1 MLNKM
6 RLIKMKRYFYLL
18 LLAVLPMCFAAC
30 KDGDDESGAGGATVE
45 GTWRL
50 ESVAW
55 SKYTKGGG
63 IDPTGNPEKYAET
76 TSRGL
81 SITKVDGKLHITSTV
96 PDIPGNFE
104 QVGTN
109 DYRGV
114 GSGDASSQRLV
125 ITRVAGNV
133 LTAEFYEDY
142 YEISD
147 GQRKEYGLFTFI
159 RLQESQSSG
168 GGSNGDSGNTGNEH
182 EYVDLGLP
190 SGTLW
195 ATCNV
200 GAEKPEDYGDYFAWG
215 ETKPKSVYTWDTYKW
230 CNGLTDKNSDVCKT
244 ITKYCA
250 NSYFGY
256 NGFTDNKTELE
267 AADDAATA
275 NWGSGWQMPTLDQI
289 KELYKGGYTTTEWTT
304 QNDVNGRKITSKS
317 NGNSIFLP
325 AAGYISRPDNVVGV
339 YGSASGHYWSRS
351 LSSSYSDSGC
361 LLHFGP
367 PHDDYPSDIYWSHG
381 YRYGGMSVRPVRVD

>member
-1 MLNKM
+1 M
-6 RLIKMKRYFYLL
+6 RLIKMKRYYYLL

-30 KDGDDESGAGGATVE
+30 NNGDDESGAGGATVE
-45 GTWRL
+45 GTWRV

-63 IDPTGNPEKYAET
+63 IDPTGNLETYAET

-159 RLQESQSSG
+159 RLQESHNSE

-200 GAEKPEDYGDYFAWG
+200 GASKPEEYGDYFAWG
-215 ETKPKSVYTWDTYKW
+215 ETEPKNEYNWSTYKW
-230 CNGLTDKNSDVCKT
+230 CNGSINTL
-244 ITKYCA
+244 TKYCTRS
-250 NSYFGY
+250 NDGY
-256 NGFTDNKTELE
+256 KGFTDNKTELE
-267 AADDAATA
+267 PEDDAATA
-275 NWGSGWQMPTLDQI
+275 NWGSGWQMPSPDQI
-289 KELYKGGYTTTEWTT
+289 KELYNYATTTWTT
-304 QNDVNGRKITSKS
+304 HNGVKGRKITSKN

-325 AAGYISRPDNVVGV
+325 ATDGRISTRLYSPGYG
-339 YGSASGHYWSRS
+339 YYWSRS
-351 LSSSYSDSGC
+351 LNTNTSYHAYNLMFYSAGFSLTGDSGNA
-361 LLHFGP
+361 FR
-367 PHDDYPSDIYWSHG
+367 
-381 YRYGGMSVRPVRVD
+381 RYGYSVRPVRVH